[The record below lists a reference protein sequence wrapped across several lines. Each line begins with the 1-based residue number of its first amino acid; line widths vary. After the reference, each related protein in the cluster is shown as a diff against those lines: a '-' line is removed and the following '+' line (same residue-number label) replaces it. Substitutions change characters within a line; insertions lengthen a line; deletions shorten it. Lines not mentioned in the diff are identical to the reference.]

1 MELFRKRLIPDECVK
16 LKDDIILYKDQT
28 RIVTKWETL
37 HAKLAFSHGMSL
49 YCIEE
54 GFKISRFFKEG
65 KSQCYIYC
73 DIIDTDYN
81 ENDDSYIFTDLL
93 ADVIIENDGF
103 VRVVDIDELADAHE
117 SGILS
122 DKQLTSALRKLNK
135 LLSIIYS
142 DNLKPYL
149 DFLDKFSN

>member
-1 MELFRKRLIPDECVK
+1 M
-16 LKDDIILYKDQT
+16 
-28 RIVTKWETL
+28 
-37 HAKLAFSHGMSL
+37 
-49 YCIEE
+49 
-54 GFKISRFFKEG
+54 
-65 KSQCYIYC
+65 
-73 DIIDTDYN
+73 
-81 ENDDSYIFTDLL
+81 
-93 ADVIIENDGF
+93 IIENDGF